1 MPAHVTK
8 GETINTPKSV
18 QPTGIVALESI
29 AYFDPETIEV
39 LAHALDEA
47 WSRIEKSGS
56 PLTRPAYARAMRE
69 VFAKRIIE
77 MAQQGVKDPDSLADD
92 AVRFVA
98 ANYSDTC
105 KA

>member
-8 GETINTPKSV
+8 GETKDIPESV
-18 QPTGIVALESI
+18 QPAGIAGLESI

-77 MAQQGVKDPDSLADD
+77 MAQQGVKDPDVLADD

-98 ANYSDTC
+98 ANYGDTC
-105 KA
+105 QA